1 MGSIEKILKLEKF
14 LSNKLLVID
23 NDLSPIFEPIS
34 IMLKKKNSLLYLNMH
49 SSIDLT
55 TCCWNEPNKKIDKS
69 IPSEISKFHFIDFLL
84 TIIFFLNPKK
94 ISVLNIILAII
105 ILEIVFRTYFILIKS
120 LII

>member
-55 TCCWNEPNKKIDKS
+55 TCC
-69 IPSEISKFHFIDFLL
+69 
-84 TIIFFLNPKK
+84 
-94 ISVLNIILAII
+94 
-105 ILEIVFRTYFILIKS
+105 
-120 LII
+120 